1 MSYQIMIEPAAKRDL
16 KKLDVRTRQTI
27 ADVIS
32 ALADEPRPDGV
43 KKLTGS
49 TSSYR
54 ARVGDYRILY
64 TIEDSVVLITIIKI
78 GHRRDVYR

>member
-1 MSYQIMIEPAAKRDL
+1 MIEPAAKRDL